1 MNAII
6 AIAVLA
12 IVVLFLGVKK
22 QKGALL
28 PLILIGLP
36 VALFLTL
43 REWNT
48 SVHYFNDMFIADN
61 FSLAFNSVLIFT
73 TFVVFMFAAQYY
85 KSVERPLEDIYA
97 LILFAL
103 IGALTMTSFGNL
115 IMLFVGMETL
125 SISLYILAGSKKFDP
140 ASNEAA
146 MKYFLTGSF
155 STGFLLFGI
164 ALVYGVSGSFNLVE
178 INNYITANTGSLP
191 NIFMVG
197 MLLVFIGMAF
207 KIAAV
212 PFHFWAPDV
221 YAGSPTLITAFM
233 ATVGKV
239 AAIAAFYRFA
249 SQTFVSLH
257 DSWVYTLWF
266 FSAATIVIGNLSA
279 IWQDNL
285 KRMFAY
291 SGIAQAGY
299 LMLAVIALGPQ
310 SAGSLLYYSLSYSLS
325 TITGFAIVMLIREEF
340 GTFSVQAF
348 KGLARNNRVEAFAM
362 TVAMLSLAG
371 IPPLAGFMA
380 KYNIFIVAMQGGY
393 TWLVV
398 LAVIGSMIS
407 IYYYFRP
414 IVAMY
419 FNNEEARPKINT
431 SKMYKTYILFCTIL
445 IIILGLLPSVVIG
458 LLD

>member
-12 IVVLFLGVKK
+12 IVILFLGVRK
-22 QKGALL
+22 QKGLLL

-36 VALFLTL
+36 VAMFLTL
-43 REWNT
+43 KDWNT
-48 SVHYFNDMFIADN
+48 SVHYFNEMYIADN
-61 FSLAFNSVLIFT
+61 FSLSFNAVLIFT

-103 IGALTMTSFGNL
+103 IGALIMTSFGDL
-115 IMLFVGMETL
+115 IMLFIGMETL

-164 ALVYGVSGSFNLVE
+164 ALVYGASGSFNLAA
-178 INNYITANTGSLP
+178 INSYINANTGALP

-197 MLLVFIGMAF
+197 MLFIFIGMAF

-233 ATVGKV
+233 ATAGKV
-239 AAIAAFYRFA
+239 AGIAAFYRFA
-249 SQTFVSLH
+249 SLTFVSLH
-257 DSWVYTLWF
+257 DTWVYTLMF
-266 FSAATIVIGNLSA
+266 FSAATIIIGNLSA
-279 IWQDNL
+279 ISQDNL

-299 LMLAVIALGPQ
+299 LLLAVIALGPK
-310 SAGSLLYYSLSYSLS
+310 SAGALLYYSLSYSLS

-340 GTFSVQAF
+340 GTFSIDAF
-348 KGLARNNRVEAFAM
+348 KGLARNNRIEAFAM
-362 TVAMLSLAG
+362 AVAMLSLAG

-380 KYNIFIVAMQGGY
+380 KYNIFLTAMHAGY
-393 TWLVV
+393 VWLVV

-414 IVAMY
+414 IIAMY
-419 FNNEEARPKINT
+419 FNNDKARPQIST
-431 SKMYKTYILFCTIL
+431 SKVYKAYILFCTIL
-445 IIILGLLPSVVIG
+445 IILLGLLPNFFID
-458 LLD
+458 LLN

>member
-12 IVVLFLGVKK
+12 IVILFLGVRK
-22 QKGALL
+22 QKGLLL

-36 VALFLTL
+36 VAMFLTL
-43 REWNT
+43 KDWNT
-48 SVHYFNDMFIADN
+48 SVHYFNEMYIADN
-61 FSLAFNSVLIFT
+61 FSLSFNAVLIFT

-103 IGALTMTSFGNL
+103 IGALIMTSFGDL
-115 IMLFVGMETL
+115 IMLFIGMETL

-164 ALVYGVSGSFNLVE
+164 ALVYGASGSFNLAA
-178 INNYITANTGSLP
+178 INSYINANTGALP

-197 MLLVFIGMAF
+197 MLFIFIGMAF

-233 ATVGKV
+233 ATAGKV
-239 AAIAAFYRFA
+239 AGIAAFYRFA
-249 SQTFVSLH
+249 SLTFVSLH
-257 DSWVYTLWF
+257 DTWVYTLMF
-266 FSAATIVIGNLSA
+266 FSAATIIIGNLSA
-279 IWQDNL
+279 ISQDNL

-299 LMLAVIALGPQ
+299 LMLAVIALGPK
-310 SAGSLLYYSLSYSLS
+310 SAGALLYYSLSYSLS

-340 GTFSVQAF
+340 GTFSIDAF
-348 KGLARNNRVEAFAM
+348 KGLARNNRIEAFAM
-362 TVAMLSLAG
+362 AVAMLSLAG

-380 KYNIFIVAMQGGY
+380 KYNIFLTAMHAGY
-393 TWLVV
+393 IWLVV

-414 IVAMY
+414 IIAMY
-419 FNNEEARPKINT
+419 FNNDKARPKINT
-431 SKMYKTYILFCTIL
+431 SKVYKAYILFCTIL
-445 IIILGLLPSVVIG
+445 IILLGLLPNFFID
-458 LLD
+458 LLN

>member
-12 IVVLFLGVKK
+12 IVVLFLGVSKK
-22 QKGALL
+22 KGALL

-36 VALFLTL
+36 IAMFLTL
-43 REWNT
+43 RDWNT
-48 SVHYFNDMFIADN
+48 SVHYFNEMYIADN
-61 FSLAFNSVLIFT
+61 FSLAFNAVLIFT
-73 TFVVFMFAAQYY
+73 TFVVFLFAAQYY
-85 KSVERPLEDIYA
+85 KAVERPLEDIYA

-103 IGALTMTSFGNL
+103 IGALIMTSFGNL

-125 SISLYILAGSKKFDP
+125 SISLYILAGSKKFDI

-164 ALVYGVSGSFNLVE
+164 ALVYGVSGSFNIQE
-178 INNYITANTGSLP
+178 INNYITLNSASLP

-197 MLLVFIGMAF
+197 MLFIFIGMAF
-207 KIAAV
+207 KVAAV

-239 AAIAAFYRFA
+239 AAIAAFYRFT
-249 SQTFVSLH
+249 SLTFVNLH
-257 DSWVYTLWF
+257 DSWANTLWF
-266 FSAATIVIGNLSA
+266 FAVATIIIGNLSA
-279 IWQDNL
+279 INQDNL

-299 LMLAVIALGPQ
+299 LMLAVIALGPK

-340 GTFSVQAF
+340 GTFSVTAF
-348 KGLARNNRVEAFAM
+348 KGLARNNRIEAFAM

-371 IPPLAGFMA
+371 IPPLAGFLA
-380 KYNIFIVAMQGGY
+380 KYNIFLVALQGGY
-393 TWLVV
+393 TWLVIV
-398 LAVIGSMIS
+398 AVIGSMIS

-414 IVAMY
+414 IIAMY
-419 FNNEEARPKINT
+419 FYKNDDLPKIKT
-431 SKMYKTYILFCTIL
+431 SKVYKTYILFCTIL

-458 LLD
+458 MLD

>member
-6 AIAVLA
+6 AIAVLT
-12 IVVLFLGVKK
+12 IVVLFLGVRK
-22 QKGALL
+22 QKGLLL

-36 VALFLTL
+36 VAMFLTL
-43 REWNT
+43 KDWNT
-48 SVHYFNDMFIADN
+48 SVHYFNEMYIADN
-61 FSLAFNSVLIFT
+61 FSLSFNAVLIFT

-85 KSVERPLEDIYA
+85 RSVERPLEDIYA

-103 IGALTMTSFGNL
+103 IGALIMTSFGDL
-115 IMLFVGMETL
+115 IMLFIGMETL

-164 ALVYGVSGSFNLVE
+164 ALVYGASGSFNLAA
-178 INNYITANTGSLP
+178 INSYINANTGALP

-197 MLLVFIGMAF
+197 MLFIFIGMAF

-233 ATVGKV
+233 ATAGKV
-239 AAIAAFYRFA
+239 AGIAAFYRFT
-249 SQTFVSLH
+249 SLTFVSLH
-257 DSWVYTLWF
+257 ETWVYTLMF
-266 FSAATIVIGNLSA
+266 FSAATIIVGNLSA
-279 IWQDNL
+279 ISQDNL

-299 LMLAVIALGPQ
+299 LMLAVIALGPK
-310 SAGSLLYYSLSYSLS
+310 SAGALLYYSLSYSLS

-340 GTFSVQAF
+340 GTFSIDAF
-348 KGLARNNRVEAFAM
+348 KGLARNNRIEAFAM
-362 TVAMLSLAG
+362 AVAMLSLAG

-380 KYNIFIVAMQGGY
+380 KYNIFLTAMHAGY
-393 TWLVV
+393 VWLVV

-414 IVAMY
+414 IIAMY
-419 FNNEEARPKINT
+419 FNNDKARPKIST
-431 SKMYKTYILFCTIL
+431 SKVYKAYILFCTIL
-445 IIILGLLPSVVIG
+445 IILLGLLPNFFID
-458 LLD
+458 LLN

>member
-12 IVVLFLGVKK
+12 VVILFLGVRK
-22 QKGALL
+22 QKGLLL

-36 VALFLTL
+36 VAMFLTL
-43 REWNT
+43 KDWNT
-48 SVHYFNDMFIADN
+48 SVHYFNEMYIADN
-61 FSLAFNSVLIFT
+61 FSLSFNAVLIFT

-103 IGALTMTSFGNL
+103 IGALIMTSFGDL
-115 IMLFVGMETL
+115 IMLFIGMETL

-164 ALVYGVSGSFNLVE
+164 ALVYGASGSFNLAA
-178 INNYITANTGSLP
+178 INNYITTNTGVLP

-197 MLLVFIGMAF
+197 MLFIFIGMAF

-233 ATVGKV
+233 ATAGKV
-239 AAIAAFYRFA
+239 AGIAAFYRFA
-249 SQTFVSLH
+249 SLTFVSLH
-257 DSWVYTLWF
+257 DTWVYTLMF
-266 FSAATIVIGNLSA
+266 FSAATIIVGNLSA
-279 IWQDNL
+279 ISQDNL

-299 LMLAVIALGPQ
+299 LMLAVIALGPK
-310 SAGSLLYYSLSYSLS
+310 SAGALLYYSLSYSLS

-340 GTFSVQAF
+340 GTFSIDAF
-348 KGLARNNRVEAFAM
+348 KGLARNNRIEAFAM
-362 TVAMLSLAG
+362 AVAMLSLAG

-380 KYNIFIVAMQGGY
+380 KYNIFLTAMHAGY
-393 TWLVV
+393 VWLVV

-414 IVAMY
+414 IIAMY
-419 FNNEEARPKINT
+419 FNNDKARPKIST
-431 SKMYKTYILFCTIL
+431 SKVYKAYILFCTIL
-445 IIILGLLPSVVIG
+445 IILLGLLPNFFID
-458 LLD
+458 LLN

>member
-12 IVVLFLGVKK
+12 IVILFLGVRK
-22 QKGALL
+22 QKGLLL

-36 VALFLTL
+36 VAIFLTL
-43 REWNT
+43 KDWNT
-48 SVHYFNDMFIADN
+48 SVHYFNEMYIADN
-61 FSLAFNSVLIFT
+61 FSLSFNTVLIFT

-103 IGALTMTSFGNL
+103 IGALIMTSFGDL
-115 IMLFVGMETL
+115 IMLFIGMETL

-164 ALVYGVSGSFNLVE
+164 ALVYGASGSFNLAA
-178 INNYITANTGSLP
+178 INSYINANTGALP

-197 MLLVFIGMAF
+197 MLFIFIGMAF

-233 ATVGKV
+233 ATAGKV
-239 AAIAAFYRFA
+239 AGIAAFYRFA
-249 SQTFVSLH
+249 SLTFVSLH
-257 DSWVYTLWF
+257 DTWVYTLMF
-266 FSAATIVIGNLSA
+266 FSAATIIVGNLSA
-279 IWQDNL
+279 ISQDNL

-299 LMLAVIALGPQ
+299 LMLAVIALGPK
-310 SAGSLLYYSLSYSLS
+310 SAGALLYYSLSYSLS

-340 GTFSVQAF
+340 GTFSIDAF
-348 KGLARNNRVEAFAM
+348 KGLARNNRIEAFAM
-362 TVAMLSLAG
+362 AVAMLSLAG

-380 KYNIFIVAMQGGY
+380 KYNIFLTAMHAGY
-393 TWLVV
+393 VWLVV

-414 IVAMY
+414 IIAMY
-419 FNNEEARPKINT
+419 FNNDKARPKIST
-431 SKMYKTYILFCTIL
+431 SKVYKAYILFCTIL
-445 IIILGLLPSVVIG
+445 IILLGLLPNFFID
-458 LLD
+458 LLN